1 MLILGEPGTGK
12 QQIAK
17 ALYLNSPYNQNPFV
31 VINCTTLNEKGWEF
45 LFNSPSSP
53 LLETTS
59 PFIFRISASWPT
71 AICRNCSITP
81 TRSR

>member
-53 LLETTS
+53 LLENHITLY
-59 PFIFRISASWPT
+59 FQDIGKLAY
-71 AICRNCSITP
+71 RNLQELLYYS